1 MYLYYHPVPVSG
13 IVVVSLSEDQVE
25 VPVEWLIPP
34 CLSLGVPIDTDTIIG
49 PVLKHKKVKKPW
61 NIFFRDNF

>member
-13 IVVVSLSEDQVE
+13 IVVVGLSEDQVE

-34 CLSLGVPIDTDTIIG
+34 CLSLGVPIDCCNPYSYT
-49 PVLKHKKVKKPW
+49 VL
-61 NIFFRDNF
+61 